1 MDWKVGLAIF
11 LFTWTLTTHGKY
23 SVSGDEPHYLM
34 ITHSVL
40 VDHDMDV
47 ANNYANNDG
56 RFFGHD
62 GLDMGLHAVPALNGH
77 VRPIHNVGLAVGLV
91 PVYAV
96 ARTLAA
102 LPSESILA
110 RFRMG
115 RGLFAYSIVSIF
127 LIAVTVHGLLL
138 LGQGLVEVTGN
149 ARIAALLMAAAG
161 ISPPIVS
168 HSFLVFPEVPA
179 LYVTCLAV
187 WISLKAPAA
196 ADRIALMG
204 VALVLGLLPW
214 THNKYLV
221 YVPGLLW
228 LIVWKR
234 PELVRSLSMVER
246 TVGLALFVLP
256 QVGLQLWMWR
266 EWGTLGGALTMSAL
280 PFSIQMLGSGLPGL
294 LLDRQSGLL
303 AYAPLYWL
311 VPACWYLTRRN
322 TWPFL
327 VPAALL
333 YVPAAAF
340 TIGWWAGFSPAAR
353 YIVPLTPIWLVV
365 IAGALVHR
373 PIRAA
378 AGTLLVFQVLI
389 DGVVWQR
396 PRTLWSSMD
405 RNPALDALGWLGRSY
420 E

>member
-1 MDWKVGLAIF
+1 MEPKSSQRRVDWKVGLAIF
-11 LFTWTLTTHGKY
+11 LFTWTLTTHGKH

-102 LPSESILA
+102 MPSESILA

-127 LIAVTVHGLLL
+127 LIAVTVHGLLS

-168 HSFLVFPEVPA
+168 HSFLVFAEVPA

-196 ADRIALMG
+196 ADRIALMAVG
-204 VALVLGLLPW
+204 LALGLLPW

-234 PELVRSLSMVER
+234 RELVRFLSTVER

-256 QVGLQLWMWR
+256 QLGLQLWMWR
-266 EWGTLGGALTMSAL
+266 E
-280 PFSIQMLGSGLPGL
+280 
-294 LLDRQSGLL
+294 
-303 AYAPLYWL
+303 
-311 VPACWYLTRRN
+311 
-322 TWPFL
+322 
-327 VPAALL
+327 
-333 YVPAAAF
+333 
-340 TIGWWAGFSPAAR
+340 
-353 YIVPLTPIWLVV
+353 
-365 IAGALVHR
+365 
-373 PIRAA
+373 
-378 AGTLLVFQVLI
+378 
-389 DGVVWQR
+389 
-396 PRTLWSSMD
+396 
-405 RNPALDALGWLGRSY
+405 
-420 E
+420 